1 MNLFFVS
8 AMHIMEGFLSPFW
21 SLLWA
26 AVSIPFV
33 AWGLY
38 SISGRI
44 RKNPRLLMLLVISGA
59 YTFVLSALKIPSVTG
74 SCSHPTGTGLAAVLF
89 GPGAAAVV
97 GLVVLLFQALL
108 LAHGG
113 LTTLGAN
120 TFSMAIAGPFVAY
133 GLFRLISRK
142 NTGKRMLVAVFVAA
156 SFGDLITYVVTSLQ
170 LALAYPAANG
180 GILAS
185 FSRFGAI
192 FALTQVPIAIIE
204 GILTVILF
212 NYIYAYNK
220 NELAELSVI
229 DSVVVSEV

>member
-1 MNLFFVS
+1 MDLFFIS
-8 AMHIMEGFLSPFW
+8 AMHIMEGFLNPFW

-33 AWGLY
+33 AWGLH

-97 GLVVLLFQALL
+97 GLIVLLFQALL

-120 TFSMAIAGPFVAY
+120 TFSMAIAGPLVAY

-142 NTGKRMLVAVFVAA
+142 NTGKRMLVAVFIAA
-156 SFGDLITYVVTSLQ
+156 TFGDLITYIVTSLQ
-170 LALAYPAANG
+170 LALAYPAAEG

-185 FSRFGAI
+185 FARFGAV

-212 NYIYAYNK
+212 NYIYAFNK
-220 NELAELSVI
+220 TELAELNI
-229 DSVVVSEV
+229 INSVVVNEV